1 MIAELDHIYNIPIDC
16 EGKKYVPAILLS
28 VNKMVAVVGDMTT
41 IDVTCGCYAI
51 SISYIV
57 AVVYADL
64 QMGEASGW
72 S

>member
-1 MIAELDHIYNIPIDC
+1 MIAELGHIYNITVDC
-16 EGKKYVPAILLS
+16 EGKEYVSTILLS
-28 VNKMVAVVGDMTT
+28 VSKMVAVVGDMTT
-41 IDVTCGCYAI
+41 VNVTCGRYAI

-64 QMGEASGW
+64 QLGDAGGW